1 MHIQKLTL
9 TNYKNLSSES
19 FDFKSSINCF
29 VGNNGVGKSN
39 ILDSI
44 YHLAFGKSY
53 FNPTSAQNIQFDKT
67 FFVIEGI
74 FTIKSRNEKINCSFK
89 KGQKKVLKRN
99 NKLYSKISEH
109 IGLIPLVM
117 ISPDDIDL
125 INEGSS
131 LRRKFIDGIL
141 GQIHKDYLT
150 NLLNYNKILAQRNSL
165 LKYFALNHTFDHK
178 TIDIYNEQL
187 DKLGLPIYEKRKEF
201 MEVFS
206 PLFIKRYEAIN
217 SGNEK
222 VKLKYTSAL
231 EDNTLIEIL
240 TNSLKKDRGF
250 QYTTEGI
257 HKDDLDFLIHD
268 KPIKKFG
275 SQGQKKTFLIALK
288 IAQFDYLRNKK
299 GMSPIILLDDIFDK
313 LDQKRVT
320 SLLKLMIE
328 ESFGQIFLTDTHQ
341 DRTLKALESVDS
353 NFEIFK
359 IN

>member
-67 FFVIEGI
+67 FFVIEGS

-165 LKYFALNHTFDHK
+165 LKYFALNHTFDQK

-206 PLFIKRYEAIN
+206 PLFIK
-217 SGNEK
+217 
-222 VKLKYTSAL
+222 
-231 EDNTLIEIL
+231 IL

-353 NFEIFK
+353 NFEIFQ